1 MNNLKNLI
9 CPHCSKNIDITDYFK
24 NEISDAKSKLEEQ
37 FQNKIQETAL
47 SNKAEVEDLKRK
59 IIQEQ
64 QNSKLL
70 KSQLENE
77 IREEFLNEQ
86 DNIHK
91 RIEESIKNKYELK
104 LKQLQIKE
112 SEYKKEIQHLHDKV
126 DGEENRIKG
135 ESQELVIEEWL
146 GSEFPLD
153 DIVEIKKGQNGA
165 DTLLEISDSR
175 QNSIG
180 SILIESKRTK
190 NFSNSW
196 IKKLKEDL
204 KSVKGN
210 VGVIVTQTMPNGK
223 DYLHE
228 IDGIWICH
236 YSEYKNVIKVLR
248 KSLLAI
254 HSVIQT
260 QEQSTDTK
268 SLIFQYLTSVEFKQV
283 IETILEGFS
292 SLKGSIN
299 KEKLAMN
306 KIWKEREASIDKVI
320 ENTASMY
327 GKLKG
332 IAGPSIEEID
342 ILKLTK
348 E

>member
-1 MNNLKNLI
+1 MLKKLTIENFRNITEEIEIKFSKITLLFGMNNVG
-9 CPHCSKNIDITDYFK
+9 
-24 NEISDAKSKLEEQ
+24 KS
-37 FQNKIQETAL
+37 
-47 SNKAEVEDLKRK
+47 S
-59 IIQEQ
+59 
-64 QNSKLL
+64 
-70 KSQLENE
+70 
-77 IREEFLNEQ
+77 
-86 DNIHK
+86 
-91 RIEESIKNKYELK
+91 
-104 LKQLQIKE
+104 
-112 SEYKKEIQHLHDKV
+112 
-126 DGEENRIKG
+126 IKG